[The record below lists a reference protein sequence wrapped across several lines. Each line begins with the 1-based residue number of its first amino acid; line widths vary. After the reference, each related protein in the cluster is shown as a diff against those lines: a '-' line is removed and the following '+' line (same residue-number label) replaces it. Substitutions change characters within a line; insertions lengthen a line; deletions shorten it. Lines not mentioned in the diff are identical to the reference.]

1 MTDKNKSDK
10 SKIGELLNIP
20 EDTSSVLNLF
30 LTQAIQYKNDQPK
43 FPINEI
49 KQMSSES
56 PELANQLFQMIQ
68 KELDRENEKD
78 NKIFELL
85 NNQQELAKQ
94 EFQEEMKITRYGQ
107 WFGFGVVVLLLI
119 SSIVLTILGN
129 PTASSIAIGATL
141 VGIVG
146 KFVRTNEK
154 N

>member
-1 MTDKNKSDK
+1 MTDKNKKDK

-49 KQMSSES
+49 KQMSSDS

-68 KELDRENEKD
+68 KELDRENERD

-85 NNQQELAKQ
+85 NSQQQMAKQ
-94 EFQEEMKITRYGQ
+94 EFQEEIKITRYGQ
-107 WFGFGVVVLLLI
+107 WFGFGVVVLLLV
-119 SSIVLTILGN
+119 SSIVLTILDN
-129 PTASSIAIGATL
+129 PTAASIAIGATL

-146 KFVRTNEK
+146 KFVRTN
-154 N
+154 

>member
-1 MTDKNKSDK
+1 
-10 SKIGELLNIP
+10 
-20 EDTSSVLNLF
+20 
-30 LTQAIQYKNDQPK
+30 
-43 FPINEI
+43 
-49 KQMSSES
+49 MSNES
-56 PELANQLFQMIQ
+56 PELANQLSQMIQ
-68 KELDRENEKD
+68 KEVDRENEKD

-85 NNQQELAKQ
+85 NNQQLMAKQ

-154 N
+154 NWYKPVLIELNCLLHLKLLSIWKFGTHSDVFW